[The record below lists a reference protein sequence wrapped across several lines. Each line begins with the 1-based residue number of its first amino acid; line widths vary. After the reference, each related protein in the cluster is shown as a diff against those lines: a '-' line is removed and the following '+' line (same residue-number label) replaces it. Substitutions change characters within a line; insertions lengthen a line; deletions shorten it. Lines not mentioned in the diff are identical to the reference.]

1 MPHASVRP
9 MMTDAPRPVR
19 IRPMSTVALWMLALV
34 LMLVGVLG
42 IVLPALPGIP
52 LMYAG
57 MVVAA
62 AIDDFQRIGWVTLAV
77 LGFFT
82 VVAVVIEFAASAL
95 GAKQFGASGRAIWG
109 ALIGTVVGLFFG
121 IAGLVLGPFVGA
133 LVGELSVHGRLD
145 QAGRVGIATWIGL
158 IFGTLAKI
166 AIAFAM
172 LGIFVLAYFVG

>member
-1 MPHASVRP
+1 
-9 MMTDAPRPVR
+9 
-19 IRPMSTVALWMLALV
+19 MSIVALWVLALM
-34 LMLVGVLG
+34 LMLVGTLG

-57 MVVAA
+57 MVVVA

-95 GAKQFGASGRAIWG
+95 GARQFGASRRAIWG
-109 ALIGTVVGLFFG
+109 ALLGTATGLFFG
-121 IAGLVLGPFVGA
+121 VAGLLFGPFVGA
-133 LVGELSVHGRLD
+133 VFGELSVHGRLD

-166 AIAFAM
+166 AIACAM